1 MPQTNRLMKTGP
13 CGLQNFEETSIHGS
27 ETSFFQGTWDLRP
40 AKFRRSSNRRSETG
54 FFQGTWD
61 LRPAKFRRSSN
72 RRSETGF
79 FQGTWDL
86 RPAKFRRM
94 FHSGTFFIFLTHRF
108 WDLAKVPGEA
118 QLTVSGAYV

>member
-1 MPQTNRLMKTGP
+1 MSLYRNAPDQPFKKTGTY
-13 CGLQNFEETSIHGS
+13 GLQNFEETSIHGS

-40 AKFRRSSNRRSETG
+40 TKFRRN
-54 FFQGTWD
+54 
-61 LRPAKFRRSSN
+61 SN

-94 FHSGTFFIFLTHRF
+94 FHSGTFFIFLTRRF
-108 WDLAKVPGEA
+108 WDLAEVP
-118 QLTVSGAYV
+118 V